1 MGQPCSGRPFS
12 SVPGFLN
19 SAPLTFCTGKFS
31 VVGTVL
37 GLVGCLAA
45 SVPSAHWLSVHL
57 PTPSCDNQNCLHMLI
72 NVPGRPNCP
81 VENHC
86 SSLSCSPG
94 GFLLILPEPF
104 QIPSCPGSLR
114 SSSSEAP
121 VSLKQSPTPTRKALR
136 RQFTH
141 CSPPRLCGDG
151 TLCAFGSLAQ
161 GLALERSLLSR
172 FFSFKQKL
180 DLILGVMP
188 HSLQDLHSPT
198 RD

>member
-1 MGQPCSGRPFS
+1 MWGPSWALWDVWQHPCP
-12 SVPGFLN
+12 
-19 SAPLTFCTGKFS
+19 
-31 VVGTVL
+31 
-37 GLVGCLAA
+37 
-45 SVPSAHWLSVHL
+45 L
-57 PTPSCDNQNCLHMLI
+57 PTGCQYPSPPPAVIIKTLHMLI

-86 SSLSCSPG
+86 SSLSCSPS

-114 SSSSEAP
+114 SSSPETP

-136 RQFTH
+136 TQFTH
-141 CSPPRLCGDG
+141 CSPPRLCGDA
-151 TLCAFGSLAQ
+151 TLCTFGSLAQ
-161 GLALERSLLSR
+161 GLALQRSLLSR

-188 HSLQDLHSPT
+188 HSLQDLRSST